1 MQWVD
6 KIMKNVLAIIGDRR
20 RMKKDKTDCYT
31 NRELSWL
38 SFNERVLDEAANSRI
53 PLAERLLFASIFQ
66 TNLDEFY
73 MVRVGTLMMQMNSKD
88 NITDNKTGMSSGEQ
102 VREILKTTKELE
114 KKKARI
120 YEQLMGELEPHGVRI
135 INFNRLSNDE
145 GKELEKYFDNQIA
158 PFLSPMI
165 IGKQHPFPFL
175 NNKQLYAIV
184 LLKTQ
189 KGKNKIGIVPCQNMV
204 FKRLIEI
211 PTRPGTFMLSEEL
224 VLHFVS
230 KLYSKYAIQ
239 EKAIMRVTRN
249 ADIDASDIY
258 DEDLDYRDAMQHLI
272 KKRNKLSPVRV
283 ELSRYIN
290 DKAKAELSHYIGVGA
305 GHFINVDT
313 PLDMSFIF
321 QLQNYLSEKTE
332 LFFEKRTPRNSAFVD
347 IKSNIIEQIE
357 KKDVLLSYPFESMKP
372 FIRLLEEAAED
383 ESVVSIKMTLYRVAE
398 RSKII
403 DALVEA
409 AENGKEVVVLVEL
422 RARFDEGN
430 NIEVSK
436 RLEEAGC
443 QIMYGLGDYKV
454 HSKLC
459 LITRTDP
466 VKGFSYIT
474 QIGTG
479 NYNENTAR
487 LYTDFSLMTANAS
500 IGAETA
506 RIFAALQNGEVVEE
520 TKDLLVA
527 PKCLQNRIIE
537 LIDEQIE
544 HAKAGRK
551 SYIGIK
557 INSLT
562 DKVLIE
568 KFIEASRAGVKI
580 DMIVRGICC
589 VRPKVPG
596 LTDNIRVIS
605 IVGRFLEH
613 SRIYI
618 FGPVSR
624 QKIYIS
630 SADFMTRNTVR
641 RVEVAT
647 PIYDKE
653 LQKRIRNMF
662 DDMLRDDENGK
673 EQDSDGTYHDRKV
686 NDTPFNSQEYFY
698 QQAYED
704 GGDK

>member
-1 MQWVD
+1 
-6 KIMKNVLAIIGDRR
+6 
-20 RMKKDKTDCYT
+20 
-31 NRELSWL
+31 
-38 SFNERVLDEAANSRI
+38 
-53 PLAERLLFASIFQ
+53 
-66 TNLDEFY
+66 
-73 MVRVGTLMMQMNSKD
+73 
-88 NITDNKTGMSSGEQ
+88 
-102 VREILKTTKELE
+102 
-114 KKKARI
+114 
-120 YEQLMGELEPHGVRI
+120 
-135 INFNRLSNDE
+135 
-145 GKELEKYFDNQIA
+145 
-158 PFLSPMI
+158 
-165 IGKQHPFPFL
+165 
-175 NNKQLYAIV
+175 
-184 LLKTQ
+184 
-189 KGKNKIGIVPCQNMV
+189 
-204 FKRLIEI
+204 
-211 PTRPGTFMLSEEL
+211 
-224 VLHFVS
+224 
-230 KLYSKYAIQ
+230 
-239 EKAIMRVTRN
+239 
-249 ADIDASDIY
+249 
-258 DEDLDYRDAMQHLI
+258 
-272 KKRNKLSPVRV
+272 
-283 ELSRYIN
+283 
-290 DKAKAELSHYIGVGA
+290 
-305 GHFINVDT
+305 
-313 PLDMSFIF
+313 
-321 QLQNYLSEKTE
+321 
-332 LFFEKRTPRNSAFVD
+332 
-347 IKSNIIEQIE
+347 
-357 KKDVLLSYPFESMKP
+357 
-372 FIRLLEEAAED
+372 
-383 ESVVSIKMTLYRVAE
+383 
-398 RSKII
+398 
-403 DALVEA
+403 
-409 AENGKEVVVLVEL
+409 
-422 RARFDEGN
+422 
-430 NIEVSK
+430 
-436 RLEEAGC
+436 
-443 QIMYGLGDYKV
+443 MYGLGDYKV

-630 SADFMTRNTVR
+630 SADFMTRNTIR

-686 NDTPFNSQEYFY
+686 NDTPFNSQ
-698 QQAYED
+698 
-704 GGDK
+704 